1 LIHFYKRSDMRVNK
15 SRTEI
20 NLIRL
25 LGRCQEMANNSTD
38 LSSEWRLPKF
48 VSSCE
53 ELFQSLPKPPDS
65 SAPSQD
71 SLLEYQ
77 NKIQFLKS
85 MLLPSE
91 DTEHPATMPT
101 SPAPVI
107 SVPLPQGPAMARDT
121 VSKQIYQKASER
133 QNTSTRDQLFG
144 SEREGKGVAGLQGV
158 SLDKILADHRDQQER
173 VAEEMIKLTQSL
185 KEQSAAAGT
194 IIRGDT
200 AMLEQSSTMAENNLD
215 KLGVETK
222 KVEEFSA
229 RGNCRCWIWL
239 MMGIVVLTF
248 VGMVLMMR
256 LFSKKLPPVE
266 VKTQSSLRAEL

>member
-1 LIHFYKRSDMRVNK
+1 MK

-20 NLIRL
+20 NLTRL
-25 LGRCQEMANNSTD
+25 LGRCQDMANSSTD
-38 LSSEWRLPKF
+38 LANEWRLPKF

-53 ELFQSLPKPPDS
+53 DLFQSLPKPPDS

-71 SLLEYQ
+71 SLLEYK

-85 MLLPSE
+85 MLPPVE
-91 DTEHPATMPT
+91 DPEHPPSLSTAP
-101 SPAPVI
+101 SPVL

-133 QNTSTRDQLFG
+133 QNASTREQLFG
-144 SEREGKGVAGLQGV
+144 EDRDEKGVTGLQGV
-158 SLDKILADHRDQQER
+158 SLDKILADHRDQQEK

-200 AMLEQSSTMAENNLD
+200 TRLEQSSMLAENNLD
-215 KLGVETK
+215 KLSVEAK
-222 KVEEFSA
+222 RVDEFSA

-256 LFSKKLPPVE
+256 LFSKKLPVVE
-266 VKTQSSLRAEL
+266 VKSQSSVRAEL

>member
-1 LIHFYKRSDMRVNK
+1 MK
-15 SRTEI
+15 SRAEI
-20 NLIRL
+20 NLTRL
-25 LGRCQEMANNSTD
+25 LARCQDMANNSTD
-38 LSSEWRLPKF
+38 LTSEWRLPKF

-85 MLLPSE
+85 MLPPCDDPE
-91 DTEHPATMPT
+91 YIQTT
-101 SPAPVI
+101 SSTPVPVLT
-107 SVPLPQGPAMARDT
+107 VPLPQGPAMARDT

-144 SEREGKGVAGLQGV
+144 MEGEEKGVGGLQGV
-158 SLDKILADHRDQQER
+158 SLDKILADHRDQQEK
-173 VAEEMIKLTQSL
+173 VAEEMIKLTQDM
-185 KEQSAAAGT
+185 KKQSEIAGT

-200 AMLEQSSTMAENNLD
+200 GMLEQSSMMAENNLD

-222 KVEEFSA
+222 KVEEFSS

-256 LFSKKLPPVE
+256 LFSKKLPVVE
-266 VKTQSSLRAEL
+266 VKSQSSVRAEL

>member
-1 LIHFYKRSDMRVNK
+1 MRGIK

-20 NLIRL
+20 NLTRL
-25 LGRCQEMANNSTD
+25 LARCQDMANNSTD
-38 LSSEWRLPKF
+38 LATEWRLPKF

-53 ELFQSLPKPPDS
+53 DLFHSLPKPPDS

-71 SLLEYQ
+71 SLMEYQ

-85 MLLPSE
+85 MLPPCE
-91 DTEHPATMPT
+91 DTDHPTTT
-101 SPAPVI
+101 STAPNPVL

-133 QNTSTRDQLFG
+133 QNASARDQLFG
-144 SEREGKGVAGLQGV
+144 VDGEEKGMAGLQGV
-158 SLDKILADHRDQQER
+158 SLDKILADHRDQQEK

-194 IIRGDT
+194 LIRGDT
-200 AMLEQSSTMAENNLD
+200 ARLEQSSVMAENNLD
-215 KLGVETK
+215 KLGVEAK
-222 KVEEFSA
+222 RVGEFSA

-239 MMGIVVLTF
+239 MMGIVILTF

-256 LFSKKLPPVE
+256 LFSKKLPVVE
-266 VKTQSSLRAEL
+266 VKPQSSIRSEL

>member
-1 LIHFYKRSDMRVNK
+1 MRGIK

-20 NLIRL
+20 NLTRL
-25 LGRCQEMANNSTD
+25 LARCQDMAYNSTD
-38 LSSEWRLPKF
+38 LATEWRLPKF

-53 ELFQSLPKPPDS
+53 DLFHSLPKPPDS

-71 SLLEYQ
+71 SLMEYQ

-85 MLLPSE
+85 MRPPSK
-91 DTEHPATMPT
+91 DTDQPT
-101 SPAPVI
+101 TTSTAPTPGL

-133 QNTSTRDQLFG
+133 QNASARDQLFG
-144 SEREGKGVAGLQGV
+144 VDGEEKGLAGLQGV
-158 SLDKILADHRDQQER
+158 SLDKILTDHRDQQEK

-194 IIRGDT
+194 LIRMYT
-200 AMLEQSSTMAENNLD
+200 AKLEQSSVMAENNLD
-215 KLGVETK
+215 KLGVEAK
-222 KVEEFSA
+222 RVWEFSA

-239 MMGIVVLTF
+239 MMGIVILTF
-248 VGMVLMMR
+248 VGLYFPLWKYLHILISVI
-256 LFSKKLPPVE
+256 
-266 VKTQSSLRAEL
+266 

>member
-1 LIHFYKRSDMRVNK
+1 MRGIK

-20 NLIRL
+20 NLTRL
-25 LGRCQEMANNSTD
+25 LAKCQDMANNSPD
-38 LSSEWRLPKF
+38 LSTEWRLPKF

-53 ELFQSLPKPPDS
+53 DLFNSLPKPPDS

-71 SLLEYQ
+71 SLMEYQ
-77 NKIQFLKS
+77 NKIQFLKA
-85 MLLPSE
+85 MLPPTQ
-91 DTEHPATMPT
+91 DTDQAPNHSNTT
-101 SPAPVI
+101 SPVL
-107 SVPLPQGPAMARDT
+107 SVPLPQGSAMARDT
-121 VSKQIYQKASER
+121 VSKQIYQKAAER
-133 QNTSTRDQLFG
+133 QNASTRDQLFG
-144 SEREGKGVAGLQGV
+144 VEGEDRGVSGLQGV

-200 AMLEQSSTMAENNLD
+200 ARLEQSSIMAENNLD
-215 KLGVETK
+215 KLGVEAK
-222 KVEEFSA
+222 RVGEFSA

-239 MMGIVVLTF
+239 MMGIVILTF

-256 LFSKKLPPVE
+256 LFSKKLPVVE
-266 VKTQSSLRAEL
+266 VKTQSSIRAEL

>member
-1 LIHFYKRSDMRVNK
+1 MRGIK

-20 NLIRL
+20 NLTRL
-25 LGRCQEMANNSTD
+25 LAKCQDMANNSPD
-38 LSSEWRLPKF
+38 LSAEWRLPKY

-53 ELFQSLPKPPDS
+53 DLFNSLPKPPDS

-71 SLLEYQ
+71 SLMEYQ

-85 MLLPSE
+85 MLPPPD
-91 DTEHPATMPT
+91 DTDQTATHPT
-101 SPAPVI
+101 SPAPVLT
-107 SVPLPQGPAMARDT
+107 VPLPQGPTLAMDT
-121 VSKQIYQKASER
+121 VSKQIYQKAAER

-144 SEREGKGVAGLQGV
+144 GNGEEKGMAGLKDV

-200 AMLEQSSTMAENNLD
+200 ARLEQSSVMAENNLD
-215 KLGVETK
+215 KLGVEAK
-222 KVEEFSA
+222 RVGEFSA

-239 MMGIVVLTF
+239 MMGIVILTF

-256 LFSKKLPPVE
+256 IFSKKMPAVQ
-266 VKTQSSLRAEL
+266 VKTHSSIKAEL